1 MAKFRLNS
9 REPKLTIYLIQLAS
23 DKMKGKERYLVILVG
38 LLFLLFI
45 ICSYTNHWIDNVYAD
60 EKSCSSVKLEIMSP
74 DNLRVLRFE
83 ERLKWYNNRLS
94 PCRMAI
100 NKSSAVN
107 NIPAILLSTIILNE
121 LADINLL
128 DLGQEWIGVEKGSLG
143 IAQIQIDTAIFH
155 RLVEVSDKEIE
166 QYKNS
171 TEAAQRFGGKK
182 PSRNQSLRI
191 LVAQKLM
198 QPEIAIEAAAREIR
212 NILDSITNC
221 PNSPWRENFIHG
233 KIELNSQNSDQ
244 IYSYVN
250 GKTWKEKNINLARMV
265 AAPYNSSGIECVK
278 NPGNPFSP
286 DDKGPFTNPRKR
298 SESAALIAAD
308 LSDGNLLDY

>member
-1 MAKFRLNS
+1 
-9 REPKLTIYLIQLAS
+9 
-23 DKMKGKERYLVILVG
+23 MKGKERYLATLVEP
-38 LLFLLFI
+38 LLLLFI
-45 ICSYTNHWIDNVYAD
+45 ICSYTNPWIDNVYAD
-60 EKSCSSVKLEIMSP
+60 EKSCSSVKLEIMTP
-74 DNLRVLRFE
+74 DNLRSLSFN
-83 ERLKWYNNRLS
+83 ERLKWYKNRLS
-94 PCRMAI
+94 PCIKEI
-100 NKSSAVN
+100 NKSSARH

-155 RLVEVSDKEIE
+155 KLVEVTEKEIE
-166 QYKNS
+166 HYRNS

-191 LVAQKLM
+191 LVAQELM

-212 NILDSITNC
+212 NIFDNIKNC
-221 PNSPWRENFIHG
+221 PNSPWRENFI
-233 KIELNSQNSDQ
+233 KRKNELNSQNPDQ
-244 IYSYVN
+244 IYAYVK
-250 GKTWKEKNINLARMV
+250 GKTWKEKNINLARMI

-286 DDKGPFTNPRKR
+286 DDKGPFANPRRR

-308 LSDGNLLDY
+308 LSDGNLFTY